1 MGEGNANPLPIRSD
15 MDDDNDVL
23 KVGCGCL
30 IYILA
35 YAFAIGWAVLWWNIG
50 TMALEGMGT
59 GALICL
65 YPILGIWCAS
75 PFISVT
81 GSLLK

>member
-1 MGEGNANPLPIRSD
+1 MNS
-15 MDDDNDVL
+15 DDDVV
-23 KVGCGCL
+23 KIGCGCL
-30 IYILA
+30 IFILL

-50 TMALEGMGT
+50 TQAVGEMGT

-65 YPILGIWCAS
+65 YPVLAVWCAS

-81 GSLLK
+81 GALLK